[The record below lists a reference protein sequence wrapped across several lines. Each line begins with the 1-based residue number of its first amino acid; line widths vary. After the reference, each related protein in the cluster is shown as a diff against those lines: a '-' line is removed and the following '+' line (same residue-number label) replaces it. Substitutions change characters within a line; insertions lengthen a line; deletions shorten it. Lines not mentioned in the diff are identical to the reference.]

1 MMFILDIVVVLI
13 LVLMGFLGYK
23 KGLINMIFSV
33 VSLLIA
39 IIISMI
45 FFNPLSNFI
54 VENTTIDDKIN
65 SVIVEKLETQS
76 ESEIEENYNSIIED
90 TKGKV
95 KTELSQQISEKITAI
110 SIQVISIIVVF
121 IVTRLVLIFVKQIAN
136 AIASLPIIKQFNKLG
151 GLIAGV
157 LKAIIFIYIVF
168 AIIFVVSTV
177 GEFDQFNNLV
187 NNSIIAKT
195 MYYKNI
201 ILMSL

>member
-1 MMFILDIVVVLI
+1 MFILDIVVVLI

>member
-187 NNSIIAKT
+187 NNSIIAK
-195 MYYKNI
+195 
-201 ILMSL
+201 